1 MLWINKQN
9 FFTISGLMFEARQWT
24 WGHGFESSFRRYLLA
39 QTFPQNTPL
48 FKGFHSDQANPAHPV
63 TQVERSHKPLQVQS
77 SHYCSQKRHC
87 WINQTWS
94 IIQDTSSSIHKCKVN
109 GWLSCFPFL
118 PMHSCYSSSTSLY
131 TMAGDSKFYPNIM
144 KDFCLFI
151 QQKADSNE

>member
-1 MLWINKQN
+1 MNKQN

-24 WGHGFESSFRRYLLA
+24 WGPASGDICWPRHSLRTHHYLRVSKVIKL
-39 QTFPQNTPL
+39 T
-48 FKGFHSDQANPAHPV
+48 HPV

-94 IIQDTSSSIHKCKVN
+94 IIQDTSSIHKCKVN